1 MTDRHNRVVRCL
13 RKVIEKNLATDL
25 VGEIH
30 ENTPIQV
37 EGLSEESIRLR
48 PDMWLVRKENHENTL
63 EILEVSC
70 PFGYFDEGVSS
81 LKRSFDHKMD
91 KYQNLA
97 NEVTALTRMKVK
109 LHPIIVSSLGAL
121 YTDSMKCLKSLL
133 KCKDKELRTLGSWMS
148 DQAIMGSFK
157 LWIGYQR
164 TNEHHHREIEEVR
177 TEIAI
182 ANQEEINDLSNE
194 DETTDEEDED
204 ENNNKENVS
213 DPEESDPETQTSPES
228 EILDRANSS
237 LSTEEESI
245 SDLENDTPP
254 DEQSSTI
261 QA

>member
-1 MTDRHNRVVRCL
+1 VRCL
-13 RKVIEKNLATDL
+13 RKVIEKNLAADL
-25 VGEIH
+25 IAEIH
-30 ENTPIQV
+30 ENTPLEV

-48 PDMWLVRKENHENTL
+48 PDMWFVRRESNENTL

-70 PFGYFDEGVSS
+70 PFGYLDEGVSS

-91 KYQNLA
+91 KYQHLA
-97 NEVTALTRMKVK
+97 NEVRALTRMTVK

-177 TEIAI
+177 TEITI
-182 ANQEEINDLSNE
+182 SNQEEIDDLSNE
-194 DETTDEEDED
+194 DEPTDEED
-204 ENNNKENVS
+204 NNNEENVS
-213 DPEESDPETQTSPES
+213 DTRESDSETPYAPES
-228 EILDRANSS
+228 EILDRANST
-237 LSTEEESI
+237 LSIEQESI
-245 SDLENDTPP
+245 SDLENDTPT
-254 DEQSSTI
+254 DQQSSTI